1 MKIKPRRS
9 GRKGWAVP
17 TISDTSCRTDPLTPV
32 LRLIPPH
39 PTPPAVLVL
48 TVLKAERGPGAG
60 TVMWRRAP
68 LSRQR
73 CDLAKPPRQPTWLHA
88 HFCTGS
94 KDSFCSPPAS
104 RASLPVR
111 SRLVRVAVAAPSG
124 SAPVAPQPPGPS
136 AVAARG
142 AHRGAATSPG
152 QEFAWGRDGDA
163 AGTEG
168 GVAARSKEP
177 PRGARTSPRAPR
189 GPLGRARRGEISGP
203 LTSLADRCSP
213 AARTRARA
221 HAAPREVPARL
232 DRACAAAR
240 APAPGTGEAGR
251 ERAPEPGG
259 STRAASHRHDAA
271 TARPSAAPASLDA
284 AGRAAGRRPRA
295 STEEARSRAPRPLE
309 DGGGE

>member
-1 MKIKPRRS
+1 MRNCQYS
-9 GRKGWAVP
+9 
-17 TISDTSCRTDPLTPV
+17 TPLTG
-32 LRLIPPH
+32 LH
-39 PTPPAVLVL
+39 TQAVTQCV
-48 TVLKAERGPGAG
+48 TIQF
-60 TVMWRRAP
+60 
-68 LSRQR
+68 S
-73 CDLAKPPRQPTWLHA
+73 CWLHA

-104 RASLPVR
+104 RASLSLR
-111 SRLVRVAVAAPSG
+111 SGLVRVAVAAPSG

-168 GVAARSKEP
+168 GVAARSKKP

-189 GPLGRARRGEISGP
+189 GPLGEGEEGRDIGATDLAHRP
-203 LTSLADRCSP
+203 VLT

-309 DGGGE
+309 DGGGLTRSGSQLPQG